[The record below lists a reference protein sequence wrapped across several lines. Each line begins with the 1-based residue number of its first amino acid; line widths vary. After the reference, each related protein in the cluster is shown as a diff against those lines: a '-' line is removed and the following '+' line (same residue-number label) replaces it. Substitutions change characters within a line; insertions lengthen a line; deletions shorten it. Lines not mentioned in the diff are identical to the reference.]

1 MEGKTLLE
9 VFTEQDRAEAEPA
22 PNGPS
27 LRDCV
32 AALFRENDGQWI
44 NAQRLMAVGGMFGWR
59 SRVSDCRKQLCMFI
73 ENRQSKE
80 GKFTVTEYRYT
91 SGGFTLISEH
101 ATRRENR

>member
-9 VFTEQDRAEAEPA
+9 VFAEQDRVEAEPT

-27 LRDCV
+27 FRDRV
-32 AALFRENDGQWI
+32 ADLFKAHDGEWL

-59 SRVSDCRKQLCMFI
+59 SRVSDCRKQLGMFI

-91 SGGFTLISEH
+91 SGGFRLTPQD
-101 ATRRENR
+101 ATSRQDR